1 MAAKVKTPAATEL
14 ILALNT
20 PGMTAMHR
28 AGLGGLACTLAALE
42 KEIAGRAASP
52 SAQPLDEKF
61 VPGHP
66 WPDGQPPWR
75 VESQRVTLR
84 LGDNPA
90 EFLKRL
96 FAYAFQTTVE
106 GLIWMPGQYGGK
118 RPPDEVL
125 AALQEGLLFSFLQ
138 HPKAR
143 TLAKD
148 PLALS
153 YDVGAEVPLVVRFR
167 PCASYQHQGAW
178 TKLLQGNAGQLAE
191 TVEIAGPLHPGSVV
205 RHVAYTSSTRIDEG
219 LATAMPLIFAPVGCL
234 TLVAGRRLGV
244 LLIPELADL
253 VTFARSRSSI
263 SPHTAREC
271 RIAGASD
278 AVLQAEC
285 RLRATW
291 QLAVGDLPACHAVT
305 FDTLPW
311 SSKQKSRS
319 SARFVRITDAATLD
333 RYQTALSCLP
343 PRVAVSDR
351 PLEKG
356 KPPVRQAFWT
366 DSIVRPMVADNLAAG
381 RPWYQGFARLM
392 TAVDTGRKPVKPL
405 RDLLKYERNPLHSMI
420 QNMPT
425 DQAGEARIIEAVHSA
440 LRSRYGQIAS
450 ENEGNPVA
458 MKKRFEGEYER
469 LRLAFAGA
477 KTADVF
483 RHALCDL
490 FARARGS
497 AVLRDSWPDLL
508 PMLSGQSWQLARD
521 LSLLAL
527 ASYRG
532 RGEDAIATT
541 ETDEPAET

>member
-1 MAAKVKTPAATEL
+1 MAAKLKSPPATEL
-14 ILALNT
+14 VLALNT

-42 KEIAGRAASP
+42 KEISGRAASP
-52 SAQPLDEKF
+52 SAQPLGEKF
-61 VPGHP
+61 IPGHP

-75 VESQRVTLR
+75 VEPQRVTLR
-84 LGDNPA
+84 FGAKPA

-96 FAYAFQTTVE
+96 FAYAFQTTGE

-118 RPPDEVL
+118 RPPNEVL
-125 AALQEGLLFSFLQ
+125 AALQEGILFSFLQ
-138 HPKAR
+138 HGKSR

-148 PLALS
+148 PATMS
-153 YDVGAEVPLVVRFR
+153 YDVGAEVPLTVRFK
-167 PCASYQHQGAW
+167 PCTCYQHQSAW
-178 TKLLQGNAGQLAE
+178 EKLLQGKGPHLAK

-205 RHVAYTSSTRIDEG
+205 RHVAFTSSTRIDEEP
-219 LATAMPLIFAPVGCL
+219 ATAMPLVFAPVGCL
-234 TLVAGRRLGV
+234 TLVAGRRVGV

-253 VTFARSRSSI
+253 VSFVRSRSSI

-285 RLRATW
+285 RLRAAEH
-291 QLAVGDLPACHAVT
+291 LAAGDLPACHAVT
-305 FDTLPW
+305 FGTLPW
-311 SSKQKSRS
+311 STQQKSRT
-319 SARFVRITDAATLD
+319 SANLVRITDAATLD
-333 RYQTALSCLP
+333 RYETALSCLP

-366 DSIVRPMVADNLAAG
+366 DSIVRPLVADNLAAG
-381 RPWYQGFARLM
+381 RQWYQGFTRLM
-392 TAVDTGRKPVKPL
+392 TAVDTGRKPVKPI
-405 RDLLKYERNPLHSMI
+405 RDLLKYERNSLHSMI

-508 PMLSGQSWQLARD
+508 PMLAEQSWQLARD

-532 RGEDAIATT
+532 RGEEAIATP
-541 ETDEPAET
+541 ETDESSET